1 MTEDEKECWKAFK
14 RHALKT
20 HENFIFAVEIRVQE
34 LSMIYQIIN
43 ANNNQLGLDDI
54 NETIQKKELYPETMG
69 LGLFNYL
76 SKMNHSCEPNL
87 QIEYTK
93 NNIAHI
99 APLVD
104 VPRGE
109 EATIS
114 YIDEKDSVENR
125 QEKLYKNYGFKC
137 DCNKCILEGS
147 NYKL

>member
-20 HENFIFAVEIRVQE
+20 HENFIFA
-34 LSMIYQIIN
+34 
-43 ANNNQLGLDDI
+43 GLDDI

>member
-1 MTEDEKECWKAFK
+1 MKEDEKESWKAFN
-14 RHALKT
+14 RHAVKT
-20 HENFIFAVEIRVQE
+20 HENFIFAVQE

-43 ANNNQLGLDDI
+43 GTDNHLDLNDI
-54 NETIQKKELYPETMG
+54 NEIIQKKELFPETMG

-87 QIEYTK
+87 QIEYSK

-99 APLVD
+99 VPLVD
-104 VPRGE
+104 VPRGQ

-114 YIDEKDSVENR
+114 YIDENDSFVNR
-125 QEKLYKNYGFKC
+125 QKRLYKDYGFKC

-147 NYKL
+147 NYKLEN